1 MSKPISNKILRH
13 HAAWVLVVR
22 ENPSQNEKSILGI
35 AKSSED
41 VFHLVRQRILAEQC
55 EVMYVV
61 CLDGRNRVT
70 HLSEVE
76 RGGLHGCSVSPRD
89 ILRVVLMC
97 GASAFILVHN
107 HPSGDPTPSGEDIT
121 MTKKVEQAAKLVGVP
136 LVDHIIIASWEKHSS
151 LLDLG
156 HIDS

>member
-22 ENPSQNEKSILGI
+22 ENPSSYERSILGI

-55 EVMYVV
+55 EVMYAV
-61 CLDGRNRVT
+61 CLDGRNRVI
-70 HLSEVE
+70 HLSEVA
-76 RGGLHGCSVSPRD
+76 RGGLHGCSIAARD
-89 ILRVVLMC
+89 VLRVVLMC

-107 HPSGDPTPSGEDIT
+107 HPSGDPTPSPEDIV
-121 MTKKVEQAAKLVGVP
+121 MTKKVEQAANVVGVP
-136 LVDHIIIASWEKHSS
+136 LVDHIIVGGWEKHSS
-151 LLDLG
+151 LLNLG
-156 HIDS
+156 HIDP